1 MSNYVER
8 LNCCNKSFFRL
19 CLFIFQQLTTL
30 LVSFGVMILYL
41 HETRLIYFVILSVP
55 RRWNVVNTK
64 ALILAIYRVTFQ
76 IVKWNVADIYFP
88 KMSLIA
94 ALQIVSWIVRKHSW
108 SLHKYHQFQI
118 ASAVQLG
125 IFFYIYLM
133 KENFRY

>member
-1 MSNYVER
+1 MPIYFSTINHTSGVFWSND
-8 LNCCNKSFFRL
+8 
-19 CLFIFQQLTTL
+19 I
-30 LVSFGVMILYL
+30 VMILYL

-94 ALQIVSWIVRKHSW
+94 ALQIVS
-108 SLHKYHQFQI
+108 
-118 ASAVQLG
+118 
-125 IFFYIYLM
+125 
-133 KENFRY
+133 